1 MIRANVEV
9 EVMNRAIAIAMI
21 VKDEEANLQLSLPR
35 VASWADQ
42 IVVVDTG
49 SKDASADIAQSLGA
63 EVYSYRW
70 SNDFSDARNFANEQ
84 VKCDFILSIDAD
96 QLVEGDVP
104 RLIVSL
110 KGSKDVAS
118 FRIQTDIVRPER
130 FGGSYRVNSVKL
142 FRRGALRWF
151 NPVNERL
158 LTEDGI
164 EPVAR
169 FIDPSLL
176 SIRDIGGRDEEKY
189 LSASRRNL
197 SIALEDFR
205 EHLDLFTD
213 RNAIA
218 SRALEIGM
226 TFVSIG
232 EHEESCDYFDQARG
246 MASDPVIWLRATDM
260 LSRQYLQLGNPRHAM
275 SLAISLR
282 ERGAN
287 DNYCKLL
294 CARALAKLG
303 DDHAAYEFVRD
314 IRSATDPFGQSYPS
328 AFIEDYRRYLSGKV
342 DSVSSSHTLT
352 R

>member
-1 MIRANVEV
+1 
-9 EVMNRAIAIAMI
+9 MNRAIAIAMI
-21 VKDEEANLQLSLPR
+21 VKDEQANLHLSLPA
-35 VASWADQ
+35 VATWADQ

-49 SKDASADIAQSLGA
+49 SCDHSREVAQSFGA
-63 EVYSYRW
+63 EVHSYTW
-70 SNDFSDARNFANEQ
+70 CDDFSDARNFAIAQ

-104 RLIVSL
+104 RLLVSL

-118 FRIQTDIVRPER
+118 YRIQTDILRPER
-130 FGGSYRVNSVKL
+130 FGGNYRINSVRL
-142 FRRGALRWF
+142 FRRGSLRWF
-151 NPVNERL
+151 NPVNEKL

-176 SIRDIGGRDEEKY
+176 SIQDFGGRNEDGY
-189 LSASRRNL
+189 LRTSRRNL
-197 SIALEDFR
+197 AIALEDLR
-205 EHLDLFTD
+205 EHLELFSD

-218 SRALEIGM
+218 SRALEIGI
-226 TFVSIG
+226 TYVSIG
-232 EHEESCDYFDQARG
+232 EFEESCEYFDQARG

-260 LSRQYLQLGNPRHAM
+260 LARQYLHLGNPRYAM

-303 DDHAAYEFVRD
+303 DYKVASDFVQDVRN
-314 IRSATDPFGQSYPS
+314 ATDPFGHRYP
-328 AFIEDYRRYLSGKV
+328 ATFIEDYRRYLNGKV
-342 DSVSSSHTLT
+342 TVSDEQSSLV

>member
-1 MIRANVEV
+1 
-9 EVMNRAIAIAMI
+9 MNRAIAITMI
-21 VKDEEANLQLSLPR
+21 VKDEQANLQVSLPA
-35 VASWADQ
+35 VATWADQ

-49 SKDASADIAQSLGA
+49 SRDQSIEVARSFGA
-63 EVYSYRW
+63 EVYSYKW
-70 SNDFSDARNFANEQ
+70 SDDFSDARNFANEQ
-84 VKCDFILSIDAD
+84 VKCDFILSVDAD

-110 KGSKDVAS
+110 KGSKDVVS
-118 FRIQTDIVRPER
+118 YRIQTDILRPAR
-130 FGGSYRVNSVKL
+130 FGGNYRVNSVKL
-142 FRRGALRWF
+142 FRRGSLRWF
-151 NPVNERL
+151 NPVNEKL

-176 SIRDIGGRDEEKY
+176 SVRDFGGRDEAEY
-189 LSASRRNL
+189 LRTSRRNL
-197 SIALEDFR
+197 SIALEDLR
-205 EHLDLFTD
+205 EHLELFSD

-218 SRALEIGM
+218 ARALEIGM
-226 TFVSIG
+226 TYVSIG
-232 EHEESCDYFDQARG
+232 EFEDSCDYFEQARG
-246 MASDPVIWLRATDM
+246 MASDPIVWLRATDM
-260 LSRQYLQLGNPRHAM
+260 LSRQYLHLGNPRYAM

-303 DDHAAYEFVRD
+303 DYGVAFDFVKDVRN
-314 IRSATDPFGQSYPS
+314 ATDPFGHSYPA
-328 AFIEDYRRYLSGKV
+328 AFIEDYRRYLRDKAEPL
-342 DSVSSSHTLT
+342 DSKDLLI